1 MSSLGIPAK
10 ATREAQLPMEK
21 SSSQDIWQL
30 QALQDPKPH
39 DSERAKCNTDINTEL
54 SILGIG
60 QANLACSAKEKGW

>member
-1 MSSLGIPAK
+1 
-10 ATREAQLPMEK
+10 MEK

-30 QALQDPKPH
+30 QALQDSKPH

-60 QANLACSAKEKGW
+60 QADLACSAKEKGW